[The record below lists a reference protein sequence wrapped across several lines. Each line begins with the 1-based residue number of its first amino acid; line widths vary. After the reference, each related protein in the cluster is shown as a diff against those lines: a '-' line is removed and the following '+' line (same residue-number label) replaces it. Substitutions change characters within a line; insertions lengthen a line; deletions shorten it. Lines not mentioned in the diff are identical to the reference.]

1 MKMTSEFHL
10 PVEHT
15 DICNVLGADGEW
27 DMEAVAAIVH
37 AVNNHDKLVE
47 ALRAIS
53 DEGHCCPSTLVMIAY
68 SALKELDSDGIVP
81 LNGITPEDTKWRFRD
96 E

>member
-1 MKMTSEFHL
+1 MKMSREFWL

-15 DICNVLGADGEW
+15 DICQVEGADGEW

-47 ALRAIS
+47 ALKGIRDDSSGGPEARS
-53 DEGHCCPSTLVMIAY
+53 MADNALMELEDE
-68 SALKELDSDGIVP
+68 
-81 LNGITPEDTKWRFRD
+81 
-96 E
+96 